1 MMETNVK
8 ASGSQKI
15 LSKSEQERF
24 QKLKSGLL
32 DFLAQTFPC
41 QESGQVL
48 KESEVDFF
56 TVVGLLKSTDAENKP
71 GILIIENVKH
81 LLSSKRGGDFTAVLT
96 NLWEAGYD
104 VEWQCVNSK
113 DFRVPQHRERVYL
126 VGYLGGIRGRKV
138 FPISGSNRAVI
149 KKVIGGYQG
158 ERVYDG
164 NGLSVTLTASGGGAG
179 GKTGLYLCDTKSRR
193 SGWSA

>member
-56 TVVGLLKSTDAENKP
+56 TVVGLLKSTDTENKP

-179 GKTGLYLCDTKSRR
+179 GKTGLYLCDTKSQR